1 MAKTTDLDRVK
12 EIAVDFLNMPIQQTD
27 IDFVVS
33 HPFTNSIAG
42 YDGKNML
49 NLSDS
54 NDLQAWRDKY
64 TERILNADNI
74 QWILF
79 MMNKAY
85 YLAFL
90 KYIRPFTARTEFDTL
105 LSSVWNSIEQISL
118 DCNVD
123 ARTLV
128 QWWKTA
134 DKKLIMSEKEYN
146 DYLKL
151 PDNVTLYRGVTD
163 YNKGA
168 VHALSW
174 TYDKEQAF
182 WFAKRYNT
190 FKKSQC
196 YIWSITVP
204 KERVLAVFDY
214 EHEVLVNTFD
224 FNGIVACEIVSQDG
238 TINKDKTS
246 SFRIS

>member
-12 EIAVDFLNMPIQQTD
+12 EIAVDFLNMPIQKTD

-64 TERILNADNI
+64 TELILDADNI
-74 QWILF
+74 QRILF

-90 KYIRPFTARTEFDTL
+90 KHIRPFTARTEFDTL
-105 LSSVWNSIEQISL
+105 LSLVWNNIEQISM

-123 ARTLV
+123 ARALV

-151 PDNVTLYRGVTD
+151 PNSVTLYRGVTD
-163 YNKGA
+163 YNKDA

-182 WFAKRYNT
+182 WFAKRYDT
-190 FKKSQC
+190 FKKNQC
-196 YIWSITVP
+196 YIWSITVS

-224 FNGIVACEIVSQDG
+224 FDDVVACEIVSQDG
-238 TINKDKTS
+238 TIDKEKTS
-246 SFRIS
+246 SFRIA